1 MVKLK
6 QLKSTN
12 SFRESEQIIEAIRI
26 YVPHLFVY
34 WGVFAVVF
42 VSLVVVVFC
51 CFCLFT
57 PNRFHLSIFMFA
69 NKWINKLYLENAL
82 YK

>member
-1 MVKLK
+1 MVI

-12 SFRESEQIIEAIRI
+12 SFRESEQLIGAIRI
-26 YVPHLFVY
+26 CVPHLFVF

-42 VSLVVVVFC
+42 VSLVVVVC
-51 CFCLFT
+51 CFCLIT

-69 NKWINKLYLENAL
+69 NKWKTKHHLLVFS
-82 YK
+82 